1 MKLDNIQTGVLAEH
15 KPDIVEYNVKDL
27 KYDIKWIKEA
37 LRILICEKHEQDV
50 SNKILS
56 MIDIKADIGQYK

>member
-1 MKLDNIQTGVLAEH
+1 MKLDNIQTGVLAEY

-37 LRILICEKHEQDV
+37 LRIMIIGEHDKDI
-50 SNKILS
+50 SDKILS

>member
-37 LRILICEKHEQDV
+37 LRIMIIGEHDKDI
-50 SNKILS
+50 SDKILS

>member
-1 MKLDNIQTGVLAEH
+1 MKLDNLQTGVLVEH

-37 LRILICEKHEQDV
+37 LRILICEKHEQDI

-56 MIDIKADIGQYK
+56 MIDIKADIAQYK

>member
-37 LRILICEKHEQDV
+37 LRMLIIGEHDKDI
-50 SNKILS
+50 SDKILS

>member
-1 MKLDNIQTGVLAEH
+1 MKLDNLQTGVLAEH